1 MCLTEQTDE
10 EIVQEAEAVSE
21 KPVLEEEAEK
31 VSVEKD
37 SEEEPDFNEGVEN
50 LEDIPKG
57 KEKDYGI

>member
-1 MCLTEQTDE
+1 MCPTEQTDE